1 MKREPAVVVVHF
13 ADAWCWWSWGLE
25 PVLRRLEEVYE
36 DNLAVEYRMGGTFE
50 QVGEWM
56 KAYGVDEKSTVDW
69 VKESVSTTGNP
80 VDPEYFRKS
89 GVQSTYPSARAFKA
103 AQLQDA
109 HKAARFFR
117 AMMEEFQLRASPWSE
132 EAAASLAAVVGLDA
146 ARLKRDMH
154 SAQVE
159 KQFQADMHEMH
170 HEGVNFM
177 QLLVRSGKRQA
188 TIEPSFAAKPFE
200 DMIDRMA
207 PGLSKRAPADI
218 LEYMEKHAG
227 AHVTAR
233 EVAEVFRLEDMEASK
248 RLEQLA
254 GMGLLG
260 EEALAGFRVWKFKV
274 GAGDKLPLEA
284 VRISHVPPE
293 VQVDRVSDL
302 APIIKAAVQ
311 SLYRQVAEQPEKEY
325 HFPLGM
331 EALLHV
337 GYPKADLE
345 RLPPEA
351 RESFAGVGYPFA
363 TNAIQ
368 PGDGVLDVGSG
379 SGTDILFAALKVG
392 PKGSVTGVDMTPEMI
407 AKARKNIER
416 QGAKNVKV
424 VEGNATA
431 IPVPTASVDVVTSN
445 GVLNLVPDKDAAFAE
460 IFRVL
465 RPGGRL
471 QLADIVVQQDV
482 AAVCGLNP
490 QLWADCIG
498 GAAVEAKYLESIRAA
513 GFKDVKVVRRDD
525 YFAKS
530 RSENTKRVTKT
541 FGAESVVI
549 SARKPA

>member
-1 MKREPAVVVVHF
+1 MKREPAVTVVHF
-13 ADAWCWWSWGLE
+13 ADPWCWWSWGLE

-36 DNLAVEYRMGGTFE
+36 DQIAIEYRMGGPFE
-50 QVGEWM
+50 DVGHWL
-56 KAYGVDEKSTVDW
+56 
-69 VKESVSTTGNP
+69 KEPDKTTGNQL
-80 VDPEYFRKS
+80 DPRYLGKS

-103 AQLQDA
+103 AQQQDP
-109 HKAARFFR
+109 HMAARFLR
-117 AMMEEFQLRASPWSE
+117 AMLEEFQLKATPWSE
-132 EAAASLAAVVGLDA
+132 ETAVKLAKQVGLDA
-146 ARLKRDMH
+146 GQLKREM
-154 SAQVE
+154 SAARAEQL
-159 KQFQADMHEMH
+159 FQADMHEMH
-170 HEGVNFM
+170 HAGGNFL
-177 QLLVRSGKRQA
+177 QLLVKSGNRQA
-188 TIEPSFAAKPFE
+188 TLEATFAAKPFE
-200 DMIDRMA
+200 DLIDKMA
-207 PGLSKRAPADI
+207 PGLAKRAPADI
-218 LEYMEKHAG
+218 LEYMDKHAG
-227 AHVTAR
+227 DRVTAR
-233 EVAEVFRLEDMEASK
+233 EVAEVFCLEDKEDAK
-248 RLEQLA
+248 RLTKLA
-254 GMGLLG
+254 HMGLLR
-260 EEALAGFRVWKFKV
+260 EEPMAGFQVWRFV
-274 GAGDKLPLEA
+274 EGGSDRLPLEA

-325 HFPLGM
+325 HFPLGIV
-331 EALLHV
+331 ALLHV
-337 GYPKADLE
+337 GYPRADLE
-345 RLPPEA
+345 KLPPEA

-363 TNAIQ
+363 AGAIK
-368 PGDGVLDVGSG
+368 PGDAILDVGSG

-392 PKGSVTGVDMTPEMI
+392 PKGTVMGVDMTPAMI

-416 QGAKNVKV
+416 AGAKNVRV

-431 IPVPTASVDVVTSN
+431 IPVPTGSVNVVTSN
-445 GVLNLVPDKDAAFAE
+445 GVLNLVLDKDAAFAE

-465 RPGGRL
+465 KAGGCL

-498 GAAVEAKYLESIRAA
+498 GAAVESTYLESIRAA

-549 SARKPA
+549 SARKPT